1 MNFLGNYFWN
11 LETPVF
17 IFLYVFITEI
27 YLKNIWQDNWR
38 FSIWCCK
45 RTLLFWN
52 ITNLRF
58 VAQLRLQQRKELG
71 LELLSWW
78 PKVENWFI
86 WQLSAFIIQLTRPL
100 IFILKG
106 QLQITCF
113 KIISRGIL
121 LAWEG
126 KIVCS
131 ITKLAQRDIFVWVS
145 FEHFNLDNC

>member
-1 MNFLGNYFWN
+1 M
-11 LETPVF
+11 PKCA
-17 IFLYVFITEI
+17 FITEI
-27 YLKNIWQDNWR
+27 YLKNIWRDNWR
-38 FSIWCCK
+38 FSIWCRK
-45 RTLLFWN
+45 RTLQFWN

-113 KIISRGIL
+113 KIISRGVRRKNSL
-121 LAWEG
+121 LNYKVG
-126 KIVCS
+126 
-131 ITKLAQRDIFVWVS
+131 TKRYLCLGVLWA
-145 FEHFNLDNC
+145 L

>member
-1 MNFLGNYFWN
+1 MIFSGNYFWN
-11 LETPVF
+11 LKTPVF
-17 IFLYVFITEI
+17 IFYVFITEI

-38 FSIWCCK
+38 FSIWCRK

-113 KIISRGIL
+113 KIMSRGITCMRRKNSL
-121 LAWEG
+121 LNYKVG
-126 KIVCS
+126 
-131 ITKLAQRDIFVWVS
+131 TKRYLCLGVLWA
-145 FEHFNLDNC
+145 L